1 MQVAEEWQLRNSSL
15 KGLLNSNS
23 MRTHFSS
30 EGVLEA
36 IKIKISLI
44 PTTDN
49 LPPNLS
55 RRERKALHELKC
67 DKTL

>member
-1 MQVAEEWQLRNSSL
+1 
-15 KGLLNSNS
+15 

-30 EGVLEA
+30 SKLGGVLEA
-36 IKIKISLI
+36 IKIEISQI

-55 RRERKALHELKC
+55 M
-67 DKTL
+67 